1 MVKRK
6 PEIRMRTY
14 GIYTKWDSESKELPK
29 IREITTRVPAELHI
43 EFGFIIQ
50 VKGAKNQ
57 ELYYCINHPGILDS
71 EGRRRE
77 PFDGTVYVKSN
88 EWDFYLGD
96 TIWEP
101 IQDKIGNWHMWLEL
115 NGAKVA
121 EKTFAKTLAGKKY
134 MSKWRSNARSKS
146 AHRKKYGH

>member
-29 IREITTRVPAELHI
+29 IREITTHVPAELHI
-43 EFGFIIQ
+43 EFGFIVQ
-50 VKGAKNQ
+50 VKGAKNK
-57 ELYYCINHPGILDS
+57 ELHYCIDHPGILDS
-71 EGRRRE
+71 EGRRRG

-88 EWDFYLGD
+88 QWDFYLGD

-101 IQDKIGNWHMWLEL
+101 IQDKIGDWHMWLEL
-115 NGAKVA
+115 NGARVA
-121 EKTFAKTLAGKKY
+121 EKTFEVFDL
-134 MSKWRSNARSKS
+134 NDARHEGS
-146 AHRKKYGH
+146 AHPR